1 MRLNHN
7 MMSLGIYNNYTKK
20 LSLQSDALNKIS
32 TGQKLVSAKD
42 NPNAIGQS
50 ELLRIQIRGLDMAQ
64 RNLQDSAAMLQT
76 ADGGLD
82 SITGAIHRIKE
93 LSVQAGGAISSEDRQ
108 VIQNEIQAMKDHI
121 DFTAKNT
128 EFNGVKLLHDANV
141 TDNSNPQYKYTV
153 SGANVGEKVE
163 IPMYNLTTEI
173 LKDSEGKLS
182 LKDIDVT
189 KPGGVDEA
197 LKVTEGALNSVLSMR
212 SKYGAIQ
219 NKLESL
225 HDALGETSASIS
237 KAESGLRDADIAEE
251 MMKYASNGILIES
264 ANAMMAQ
271 SNNFPQDILRVLE
284 RMR

>member
-1 MRLNHN
+1 
-7 MMSLGIYNNYTKK
+7 MSLGIYNNYTKK
-20 LSLQSDALNKIS
+20 LRLQSDALNKIS
-32 TGQKLVSAKD
+32 TGEKLVSSKD

-64 RNLQDSAAMLQT
+64 KNLQDTAGMLQT

-93 LSVQAGGAISSEDRQ
+93 LSVQAGGAISDLDKQ
-108 VIQNEIQAMKDHI
+108 VIQKEIESMKEHI

-128 EFNGVKLLHDANV
+128 EFNGVKLLCDDTV
-141 TDNSNPQYKYTV
+141 TDNANPGYKHSV

-163 IPMYNLTTEI
+163 IPMYNLTSGM
-173 LKDSEGKLS
+173 LKDAEGKLS

-189 KPGGVDEA
+189 KAGGVDEA
-197 LKVTEGALNSVLSMR
+197 LKITEGALNSVLSMR
-212 SKYGAIQ
+212 SKYGAIE
-219 NKLESL
+219 NKLEGL
-225 HDALGETSASIS
+225 HDALGETSQSIS
-237 KAESGLRDADIAEE
+237 KAESNLRDADVAEE
-251 MMKYASNGILIES
+251 MMRYASNGILIEA

-271 SNNFPQDILRVLE
+271 SNKFPQDILRVLE